1 VRGGC
6 WCAVCITCRVHRRY
20 LERSVPRVGFHPGS
34 GAPEEVHA
42 AKSNLRCKKTTRNI
56 CDFETEVF
64 PHCKYLGALHP
75 YNELDRIKTGNSE
88 IQVFPMIRQL
98 NDNLIHKD
106 DRTFSLMRRAVG
118 LIGLINQLG
127 AFASVCNFAQ
137 MSLSLS
143 FRTAPVGKMPT
154 A

>member
-1 VRGGC
+1 
-6 WCAVCITCRVHRRY
+6 
-20 LERSVPRVGFHPGS
+20 
-34 GAPEEVHA
+34 
-42 AKSNLRCKKTTRNI
+42 
-56 CDFETEVF
+56 
-64 PHCKYLGALHP
+64 
-75 YNELDRIKTGNSE
+75 
-88 IQVFPMIRQL
+88 MIRQL